1 MRRRKLLGL
10 LGGALAAWPLPSRA
24 QQRATPVIGILG
36 PQAGSAPYGD
46 AVVAGLLDF
55 GYAAGRNVRIEARW
69 AHGKFDQLPKL
80 ATELVHLNVD
90 VIVASL
96 TEASLQAKKA
106 TPTIPIVMAGV
117 GDPVG
122 AGLVDSLARPGGNVT
137 GTSGLTIDAAG
148 KQMELLKEVMQDVN
162 AVAVLWNPTNPAF
175 QSLQLRQLEQAAR
188 TAGLQ
193 LQLLETRAAD
203 EIDTAFSNVKPGTR
217 ALVVPADPLF
227 VLHAARIAELALK
240 NQLVTV
246 SNTRLVANA
255 GVLLT
260 YGSDHLETHK
270 RAAVYVDKILKGAKP
285 ADLPVEQPTNLELI
299 VNLKTARSIGIQLP
313 ATLLGRADEVIE

>member
-1 MRRRKLLGL
+1 MRRRKFLGVL
-10 LGGALAAWPLPSRA
+10 SGALAAWPLASRA

-46 AVVAGLLDF
+46 AFVAGLLAF
-55 GYAAGRNVRIEARW
+55 GYIAGRNVRIEARW
-69 AHGKFDQLPKL
+69 AHGKFERLPEL
-80 ATELVHLNVD
+80 AAELVHLNVD

-122 AGLVDSLARPGGNVT
+122 AGLIASLARPGGNVT

-148 KQMELLKEVMQDVN
+148 KQIELLKEVMPDVT
-162 AVAVLWNPTNPAF
+162 AVAVFRNPANPVF

-193 LQLLETRAAD
+193 FQLLEIRAAN
-203 EIDTAFSNVKPGTR
+203 EIDTAFFNVKPATR

-240 NQLVTV
+240 KQLVTI
-246 SNTRLVANA
+246 SNTRLMANA
-255 GVLLT
+255 GILLA
-260 YGSDHLETHK
+260 YGSNHLETHK

-285 ADLPVEQPTNLELI
+285 ADLPVEQPTTLELI

-313 ATLLGRADEVIE
+313 ATLLSRADAVIE